1 MAEVSGWKEPTSRQ
15 AEKTEFAYRMRA
27 EPLGALI
34 YIYILCIDS
43 IDIVDISTI
52 FVCTLHE
59 YGKHK
64 YSNICISGSMY
75 FRKKSTTILSTRPSD
90 SHRHSGAVGA
100 TLGPSNPSQDHT
112 QWRPKPWKSLDCWV
126 EA

>member
-1 MAEVSGWKEPTSRQ
+1 MNMENINIQIYAYLEVC
-15 AEKTEFAYRMRA
+15 
-27 EPLGALI
+27 
-34 YIYILCIDS
+34 IL
-43 IDIVDISTI
+43 
-52 FVCTLHE
+52 E
-59 YGKHK
+59 
-64 YSNICISGSMY
+64 
-75 FRKKSTTILSTRPSD
+75 KKSTTILSTRPSD